1 MNFKYKSRWKY
12 CFIIVFPNAN
22 KTILIETKIY
32 LLLRGH
38 FQMKFNLLSINKAN
52 KLIVEILLIKWYTKC
67 YVEMESDLLNKTW
80 KKLFGKGSESEFF
93 YNIYWKKSCQIMFWK
108 DTKEDFL
115 EELHMKYCTNRN
127 RYNSVIRFLLFQ
139 MCTRHFCHRGNKWSL
154 ERFDVKLNKFFKRD
168 INIELSQCL
177 FF

>member
-1 MNFKYKSRWKY
+1 MVRVWKKTLIKNIHKKSFNIVFTVLSDAGTNKGFSKKNTFQNALMNFKYKSRWKY

-67 YVEMESDLLNKTW
+67 YVEWNLIW
-80 KKLFGKGSESEFF
+80 
-93 YNIYWKKSCQIMFWK
+93 
-108 DTKEDFL
+108 
-115 EELHMKYCTNRN
+115 
-127 RYNSVIRFLLFQ
+127 
-139 MCTRHFCHRGNKWSL
+139 
-154 ERFDVKLNKFFKRD
+154 
-168 INIELSQCL
+168 
-177 FF
+177 